1 VNERGDHRNGEAEAY
16 ASKAG
21 SSKADKTASWSRG
34 VNPDPDPW
42 DWGITIHWGKIL
54 LVLAI
59 GMIVLAFIVYKL

>member
-1 VNERGDHRNGEAEAY
+1 
-16 ASKAG
+16 
-21 SSKADKTASWSRG
+21 